1 MIILDTNVVSEP
13 LRPHPKRSV
22 VEWLDAQSVET
33 LYLTSISLAEVRLGI
48 AVLPDSRRKTILH
61 QRFEREVVPV
71 FGDRIL
77 SFDAQASTHYAQL
90 RANART
96 RGRTLGDFDA
106 LIASI
111 AASHGFI
118 VATRDTSPFEAV
130 DIPVLD
136 PFAHGE

>member
-13 LRPHPKRSV
+13 LRPQPKRSV
-22 VEWLDAQSVET
+22 VEWLDAQSIET
-33 LYLTSISLAEVRLGI
+33 LYLTSITLAEIRLGI
-48 AVLPDSRRKTILH
+48 AVLPDGRRKKVLH
-61 QRFEREVVPV
+61 QRFERDVVPA

-90 RANART
+90 RASART
-96 RGRTLGDFDA
+96 RGRALGDFDA

-111 AASHGFI
+111 AASHRFI
-118 VATRDTSPFEAV
+118 VATRDTSPFEVV

-136 PFAHGE
+136 PFTYME